1 MLACQRDK
9 FFIPEDVA
17 YLNCGYMA
25 PNMKSVETAGIEG
38 IRRKNLPF
46 EITKDE
52 FFEPLSKVKSLFA
65 KIIHLNDPERVAII
79 PSVSYGIAS
88 VARNIKPKLYG
99 NIVVAAEQ
107 FPSNYYA
114 WKRFADTY
122 DLQMRQVR
130 PSEGPN
136 RGQNWNEAILEN
148 IDSQTVLVAIG
159 NIHWADGTKFDLSAL
174 REKTRQCG
182 ALLILDGTQS
192 VGAMPFNINDVQPD
206 ALICASYKW
215 LLGPYSIGLAYFSEA
230 FDSGIPIEEN
240 WINRQ
245 GSDNFQGLVNYED
258 RSLPRA
264 RRYSVGEASNF
275 VLLPMLGAAMEQ
287 ILEWQPENIQAY
299 AKNLSTPY
307 IAQLQEMG
315 ASVEETQYRSHH
327 LFGVRLGENFDLEL
341 LQNQFQKEKV
351 YVSFRGNSVRISV
364 NVFNHERDME
374 QLIACFEKAKMAR
387 AY

>member
-1 MLACQRDK
+1 
-9 FFIPEDVA
+9 
-17 YLNCGYMA
+17 
-25 PNMKSVETAGIEG
+25 
-38 IRRKNLPF
+38 
-46 EITKDE
+46 
-52 FFEPLSKVKSLFA
+52 
-65 KIIHLNDPERVAII
+65 
-79 PSVSYGIAS
+79 
-88 VARNIKPKLYG
+88 
-99 NIVVAAEQ
+99 
-107 FPSNYYA
+107 
-114 WKRFADTY
+114 
-122 DLQMRQVR
+122 
-130 PSEGPN
+130 
-136 RGQNWNEAILEN
+136 
-148 IDSQTVLVAIG
+148 
-159 NIHWADGTKFDLSAL
+159 TKFDLSAL

-258 RSLPRA
+258 RYLPKA

-299 AKNLSTPY
+299 AKNLSAPY

-315 ASVEETQYRSHH
+315 ASVEETQY
-327 LFGVRLGENFDLEL
+327 
-341 LQNQFQKEKV
+341 
-351 YVSFRGNSVRISV
+351 
-364 NVFNHERDME
+364 
-374 QLIACFEKAKMAR
+374 
-387 AY
+387 